1 MCTPKKELRDKLDHY
16 LRFDAA
22 PISEQ
27 EQDKKTSGNEPSQ
40 EEVLLNP
47 LLWWKVS
54 MSFLLYVVTDS
65 KYCC

>member
-1 MCTPKKELRDKLDHY
+1 MDELKHY
-16 LRFDAA
+16 LRFDAM
-22 PISEQ
+22 PMLEQ
-27 EQDKKTSGNEPSQ
+27 EQDEKTSSNEPSQ

-54 MSFLLYVVTDS
+54 IQFLFYVVPDT